1 MSEYMCIACSGSG
14 IGQSGDTN
22 STCYECNGTG
32 ASMTTNQHDE
42 LKRILKRLRN
52 QDAEDGLLFSD
63 DQHVEAAAIAIAAYI
78 NREIV
83 KARIDELEKSK
94 RLIGDLH
101 MERIGVPDIDT
112 QTQIREEERRF
123 WHSTLESRLIELNKG
138 YDVK

>member
-1 MSEYMCIACSGSG
+1 
-14 IGQSGDTN
+14 
-22 STCYECNGTG
+22 
-32 ASMTTNQHDE
+32 MTPNNQHDE
-42 LKRILKRLRN
+42 LDRIINSLTDGSVTRLKKEWHYDHSIRQAL
-52 QDAEDGLLFSD
+52 EMM
-63 DQHVEAAAIAIAAYI
+63 AADEIKSKAKAQLTAYI
-78 NREIV
+78 NREID

-101 MERIGVPDIDT
+101 MERIGVPDIDS